1 MATPSV
7 SFLLALKIWL
17 ETVISAKEIKAQRP
31 EKGGGIL
38 AYSLVAP
45 AVHIGLIP
53 PGHYLPADD
62 SIRIPCVTI
71 GIMERGDDNDGS
83 SVSLRLTVAIYDPG
97 HQEISSEHG
106 LSLAPN
112 FDGYVTLL
120 NLLDSLAASIMSAG
134 KIADS
139 FELASSVKTS
149 VYEEQPW
156 PYWYGALTFT
166 VDGAPYAKLDYAE
179 FLS

>member
-7 SFLLALKIWL
+7 SFLLALKAWL
-17 ETVISAKEIKAQRP
+17 ETIISEKGIQAQRP
-31 EKGGGIL
+31 EKGNTAL

-62 SIRIPCVTI
+62 SIRIPCITI

-83 SVSLRLTVAIYDPG
+83 SISLRLTAAIYDPG
-97 HQEISSEHG
+97 HQEMSAG
-106 LSLAPN
+106 NALSLAPN
-112 FDGYVTLL
+112 FDGYITLL
-120 NLLDSLAASIMSAG
+120 NLLDSLAASIMSSG
-134 KIADS
+134 RIADS
-139 FELASSVKTS
+139 FELASLIKTS

-166 VDGAPYAKLDYAE
+166 VDGAPYARLDYAE

>member
-17 ETVISAKEIKAQRP
+17 ETVISTKGIKAQRP
-31 EKGGGIL
+31 EKGGGVL

-62 SIRIPCVTI
+62 SIRIPCITI
-71 GIMERGDDNDGS
+71 GMMERGDDNEGS

-97 HQEISSEHG
+97 HQEMSAMNG

-112 FDGYVTLL
+112 FDGYIALL
-120 NLLDSLAASIMSAG
+120 NLLDSLAEAIMSAG
-134 KIADS
+134 RIADN
-139 FELASSVKTS
+139 FELASLVKTS
-149 VYEEQPW
+149 VYDEQPW

-166 VDGAPYAKLDYAE
+166 VDGAPYARTDYAE
-179 FLS
+179 FLL